1 MSALPSASSSPS
13 SGFCTI
19 LLNSV
24 VSKRLYVVLGPDNDV
39 GSRFPR
45 RNLFVRNLAPRGF
58 RLKFLPFF
66 FHDLV
71 KPYHGDLQMQF
82 EQEQALEV
90 HYNSGDDPSE
100 GPQISVHFT
109 IAGFCVWCDISVNA
123 TPHMR
128 RGPEGPRTL
137 CNACGIARTKSF
149 VSFRIN
155 NKRSDCNLLCLH
167 ECVLQIQLMKQIS
180 AKEHSIWLAR
190 DTEPPETMCNT
201 SMKMLKAKW
210 SQ

>member
-1 MSALPSASSSPS
+1 
-13 SGFCTI
+13 
-19 LLNSV
+19 
-24 VSKRLYVVLGPDNDV
+24 
-39 GSRFPR
+39 
-45 RNLFVRNLAPRGF
+45 
-58 RLKFLPFF
+58 
-66 FHDLV
+66 
-71 KPYHGDLQMQF
+71 MQF

-100 GPQISVHFT
+100 GPPS
-109 IAGFCVWCDISVNA
+109 CVWCDISVNA

-137 CNACGIARTKSF
+137 CNACGIARTKVAANMQSQPLF
-149 VSFRIN
+149 QWLCHKLMDQGLRN